1 MVARVKTLE
10 VSEPNADSAI
20 PPPKADPIPP
30 LWLFCIKTKKT
41 TKTEINIRTK
51 VNRLIN
57 SALMCKILNYN
68 R

>member
-1 MVARVKTLE
+1 MVARVNTLE
-10 VSEPNADSAI
+10 VSEPNADSAM
-20 PPPKADPIPP
+20 PPPKAEPIPP

-57 SALMCKILNYN
+57 SALMFKMLNYN